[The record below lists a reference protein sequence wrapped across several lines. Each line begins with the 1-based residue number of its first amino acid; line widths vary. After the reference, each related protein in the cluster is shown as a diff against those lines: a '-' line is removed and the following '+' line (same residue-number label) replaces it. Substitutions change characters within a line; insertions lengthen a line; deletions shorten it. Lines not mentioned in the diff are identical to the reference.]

1 MDEENKFNEM
11 MEPLMKGSNDTKEDK
26 PMKPHRKKINKVHLT
41 IHFCVALVLS
51 TVTANVVPFQDLFVA
66 QTILGFLVIETRVE
80 NLKVGVLFAVGLACF
95 AIWAS
100 VNFYR
105 CIWRWRMLYDW
116 RTPLADPEKK
126 WWFSWVTTAYGGSIG
141 FEIFYFLKRLQ
152 LAAVGGYG
160 GEKTGN
166 FEAFAV
172 SAAIIF
178 FTGLIGS
185 MTARA
190 ELEEERSNKHDD
202 N

>member
-1 MDEENKFNEM
+1 MDDDYKFNEL
-11 MEPLMKGSNDTKEDK
+11 MEPLMNESNDTKKDS
-26 PMKPHRKKINKVHLT
+26 PMKPPRKKINKVHFA

-66 QTILGFLVIETRVE
+66 QTIFGFLVLGTAAED
-80 NLKVGVLFAVGLACF
+80 LKVGVLFAVGLACF

-105 CIWRWRMLYDW
+105 CIWRWGMLYDW

-126 WWFSWVTTAYGGSIG
+126 WWFAWVVMAYGGSIG
-141 FEIFYFLKRLQ
+141 FEIFYFLKRLSM
-152 LAAVGGYG
+152 AATGGYG
-160 GEKTGN
+160 GEETGN
-166 FEAFAV
+166 FEALAV

-185 MTARA
+185 VTAKA
-190 ELEEERSNKHDD
+190 ELEEEQLSKHDD
-202 N
+202 